1 MEEIAKRSLLLEY
14 SKPDGKDD
22 DADIAAP
29 AAAVHAD
36 QHFVIDI
43 DSFGCSR
50 YRTDTGFIV
59 HAVSVLVLRWVMR
72 LK

>member
-1 MEEIAKRSLLLEY
+1 MHGLLEY
-14 SKPDGKDD
+14 SKPEGKND

-29 AAAVHAD
+29 AAAVHAH
-36 QHFVIDI
+36 QHFAIDI
-43 DSFGCSR
+43 DSFGCR
-50 YRTDTGFIV
+50 IGIGVIV